1 MIRKDSVS
9 GNMDIL
15 ILKLLKIACG
25 NNASRVV

>member
-1 MIRKDSVS
+1 MIRKDGTSENV
-9 GNMDIL
+9 DIL

>member
-1 MIRKDSVS
+1 MIRKDGTR

-15 ILKLLKIACG
+15 ILKLLKIAFG